1 MLAFDGRS
9 VRLCDGVVRREM
21 LRVGG
26 LSSLGLSMPGLWSA
40 QAAEAET
47 PSSGVVHAP
56 SSGRA
61 KSCIVLFLLGG
72 PPQHETWD
80 PKPDA
85 PVEIRGDLKPI
96 ASATPGLSVGELMPL
111 TAKLTDKIAVLRAT
125 SSRDNA
131 HSSSGYA
138 MLTGM
143 PHLPMNMEGAKPG
156 APNDRPCLGAIVQ
169 KLRASTGT
177 LPGAVR
183 LPEEIWN
190 TGRKPWPGQD
200 AGFLESAAD
209 PWYLYCD
216 PNQPDFSVPGIAR
229 PQELSSSRAA
239 ERHALL
245 TALNRNAPTS
255 PVASTAERWS
265 KLTER
270 AFDLIA
276 ARKGGEAFNLSRET
290 AAVRERYG
298 RNRFGQ
304 SVLLARRLVEAGVSL
319 VQVNWTRW
327 DTDTAVSPAWDNHA
341 NNAERLKTV
350 LMPPMDQAYSALLTD
365 LADRGLLDETLV
377 VWMGEFG
384 RSPKINKSAGR
395 DHWGSVYST
404 ALAGGGVRGGQ
415 VIGASDAIGGQPK
428 DGVVSPGD
436 LATTILHALGV
447 PTNGVLH
454 DRLGRPMPVCSG
466 RVIEGLF

>member
-1 MLAFDGRS
+1 MFAFDDLPS
-9 VRLCDGVVRREM
+9 RLCDGIARREM

-26 LSSLGLSMPGLWSA
+26 LSSLGLTLPQLWSA
-40 QAAEAET
+40 QQASAG
-47 PSSGVVHAP
+47 PSAGVVHAP
-56 SSGRA
+56 ATGRA

-80 PKPDA
+80 PKPEA
-85 PVEIRGDLKPI
+85 PVEVRGDLRPI
-96 ASATPGLSVGELMPL
+96 ATATPGIEVGELMPR
-111 TAKLTDKIAVLRAT
+111 TAKLTDKIAVLRAV

-143 PHLPMNMEGAKPG
+143 PHLPLNVEGAKPG

-169 KLRASTGT
+169 KFRESTGA
-177 LPGAVR
+177 LPGSVR

-190 TGRKPWPGQD
+190 TGGKVWPGQD
-200 AGFLESAAD
+200 AGFLESSAD
-209 PWYLYCD
+209 PWYLFCD
-216 PNQPDFSVPGIAR
+216 PNQPDFSVPGIAL
-229 PQELSSSRAA
+229 PEELSSARAA
-239 ERHALL
+239 DRHALL
-245 TALNRNAPTS
+245 NSLNRGATASAPR
-255 PVASTAERWS
+255 VYEERWS

-270 AFDLIA
+270 ALDLIS
-276 ARKGGEAFNLSRET
+276 ARRGGEAFDLSRET
-290 AAVRERYG
+290 AAMRERYG

-327 DTDTAVSPAWDNHA
+327 ATDTAASPGWDNHA

-350 LMPPMDQAYSALLTD
+350 LMPPMDQAYSALLSD
-365 LADRGLLDETLV
+365 LDDRGMLDETLV

-395 DHWGSVYST
+395 DHWGAVYST

-415 VIGASDAIGGQPK
+415 VIGASDALGGQPK
-428 DGVVSPGD
+428 EGVVSPSD
-436 LATTILHALGV
+436 FAATILHSLGV
-447 PTNGVLH
+447 PVDGLLH
-454 DRLGRPMPVCSG
+454 DRLGRPMPVCNG
-466 RVIEGLF
+466 RVINGVF